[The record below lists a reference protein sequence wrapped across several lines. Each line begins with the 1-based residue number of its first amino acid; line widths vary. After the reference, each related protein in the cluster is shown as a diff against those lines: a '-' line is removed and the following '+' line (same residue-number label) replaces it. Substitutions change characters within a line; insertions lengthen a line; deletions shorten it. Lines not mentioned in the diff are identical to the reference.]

1 VWIEARPG
9 PLSAFGAK
17 ISIPSCG
24 ATFARL
30 SPVARLRAS
39 PVSVPTLQSFRLN
52 EALVRTRRLTPWRCD
67 LPRARRPHE
76 LTGPM
81 FPRTTPDLALAP
93 ARFGPTLP
101 DQKNERGFLAPRFLL
116 AGHWTAPHRTR
127 EVSSPSVTRMLSSD
141 GRNRRKAA
149 VRDDRPEIKP
159 RQGFQMAKVVADILA
174 AHRGTAAAAGHVNS
188 VASSICHAFDQK
200 PREICVLMTEKSATP
215 GPRSRAARPKTY
227 LQAAAGPTDISV
239 LSKICH
245 LANVGRLN
253 KILGR
258 L

>member
-1 VWIEARPG
+1 
-9 PLSAFGAK
+9 
-17 ISIPSCG
+17 
-24 ATFARL
+24 
-30 SPVARLRAS
+30 
-39 PVSVPTLQSFRLN
+39 
-52 EALVRTRRLTPWRCD
+52 
-67 LPRARRPHE
+67 
-76 LTGPM
+76 M
-81 FPRTTPDLALAP
+81 
-93 ARFGPTLP
+93 
-101 DQKNERGFLAPRFLL
+101 
-116 AGHWTAPHRTR
+116 
-127 EVSSPSVTRMLSSD
+127 D

-239 LSKICH
+239 LSKIWRRAQFH
-245 LANVGRLN
+245 PR
-253 KILGR
+253 
-258 L
+258 